1 MLQFNRRLFPRWHS
15 GDRGRGPAARSRE
28 PMHKARLQ
36 QHKNDNNGRGPQHL
50 LCCP

>member
-1 MLQFNRRLFPRWHS
+1 
-15 GDRGRGPAARSRE
+15 
-28 PMHKARLQ
+28 MHKARLQ